1 MANTSRD
8 EILSLIEKGLSI
20 NEAKDLEKFQNN
32 SLEFSEKIRK
42 KIIEKI
48 RDSLVL
54 SFLMGMDH
62 AESKIELEDIGEII
76 PEPLSFEEAEKLFK
90 ARVPMT
96 KKEWKELE
104 AKLRFRAFTVG
115 RLTELDAIE
124 NIRKRVL
131 KVLEEGKTLPQ
142 FWDEA
147 GKDELLRRAGFYR
160 GDPWYWEAVFR
171 NNVQTAYNAGRAY
184 QFKKNP
190 PAYLEFVGITDV
202 RQTPICRA
210 RSGKIRKADDPW
222 WSSNWP
228 PLHHNCRSTIRAVHR
243 EEFEILNLKE
253 THELPK
259 DRPVKGFGLDP
270 IETGSFWKMTD
281 RMIERAIKYGIMDEI
296 EKVTKELGLD
306 IKEIKRPVSK
316 TPKIKNLIDKYEEY
330 NTVYDVEKVI
340 KDFADAHPEM
350 FRAGF
355 GGFKVVNQDYFMAT
369 NPVNGIIYISNRSFD
384 NFIPTRDLT
393 YAFQKLKLK
402 QPLTFQEEYAIEV
415 LWHEINHNRVKK
427 YTWLGGTDTKEV
439 RVMEMINQM
448 VSRYTYDNFL
458 KAIGGKASL
467 KAEVIKNGKGYQNYI
482 INFRQLLK
490 RLKINERKF
499 IKEMEE
505 TLFEDYDKIYG
516 VAKERLTA
524 NLDEEKID
532 RLLSEINKLPDKYK
546 EKLDNYI
553 GRNYGKRI

>member
-1 MANTSRD
+1 M
-8 EILSLIEKGLSI
+8 
-20 NEAKDLEKFQNN
+20 
-32 SLEFSEKIRK
+32 
-42 KIIEKI
+42 
-48 RDSLVL
+48 
-54 SFLMGMDH
+54 
-62 AESKIELEDIGEII
+62 
-76 PEPLSFEEAEKLFK
+76 
-90 ARVPMT
+90 
-96 KKEWKELE
+96 
-104 AKLRFRAFTVG
+104 
-115 RLTELDAIE
+115 
-124 NIRKRVL
+124 
-131 KVLEEGKTLPQ
+131 
-142 FWDEA
+142 
-147 GKDELLRRAGFYR
+147 
-160 GDPWYWEAVFR
+160 
-171 NNVQTAYNAGRAY
+171 
-184 QFKKNP
+184 
-190 PAYLEFVGITDV
+190 
-202 RQTPICRA
+202 
-210 RSGKIRKADDPW
+210 
-222 WSSNWP
+222 
-228 PLHHNCRSTIRAVHR
+228 
-243 EEFEILNLKE
+243 
-253 THELPK
+253 
-259 DRPVKGFGLDP
+259 
-270 IETGSFWKMTD
+270 
-281 RMIERAIKYGIMDEI
+281 
-296 EKVTKELGLD
+296 
-306 IKEIKRPVSK
+306 
-316 TPKIKNLIDKYEEY
+316 
-330 NTVYDVEKVI
+330 
-340 KDFADAHPEM
+340 
-350 FRAGF
+350 
-355 GGFKVVNQDYFMAT
+355 
-369 NPVNGIIYISNRSFD
+369 
-384 NFIPTRDLT
+384 T